1 MYCAFQVRLNI
12 ARRVARG
19 QQRLRGLCLIRV
31 AATIEM
37 GLAKRMGFGHNGP
50 RSKFAIAFL
59 LTLLFTLL
67 SAASRFPL
75 TALADGSPQHHSA
88 AKAKADP
95 APAPREQPMPF
106 RSGETLNY
114 RVSWAAFSEA
124 AKLQLVVPEQRDL
137 YGWHTWHFRGES
149 HTLSTVRSLFPIDDQ
164 MDSYTDVFSL
174 ESRQFETHLNEFGKE
189 KNEVDHLT
197 ASGQISRAPAPIV
210 IVLPGTRDP
219 LGALYTLRSVDWQ
232 HTPDFRAPVFDG
244 HNLLEM
250 RASRDSA
257 AEPVKVPAGA
267 YSASRILI
275 HVFQNQ
281 KELTDLRL
289 TMWIA
294 SDSART
300 PVAMQADLP
309 FGMIRAEL
317 TSASQ

>member
-1 MYCAFQVRLNI
+1 MYCPFQVRSNI

-19 QQRLRGLCLIRV
+19 QQCSRDLCFIRA

-37 GLAKRMGFGHNGP
+37 GLAKRMGFGYNGP
-50 RSKFAIAFL
+50 RAKFAFAFL

-67 SAASRFPL
+67 PAARRFSL
-75 TALADGSPQHHSA
+75 TALADGSPQHHSVV
-88 AKAKADP
+88 KAKADP
-95 APAPREQPMPF
+95 APKEQSMPF
-106 RSGETLNY
+106 RAGETLNY
-114 RVSWAAFSEA
+114 RVSWAAFAEA
-124 AKLQLVVPEQRDL
+124 AKLQLIVPEQRDL

-149 HTLSTVRSLFPIDDQ
+149 HTLNTVRSLFPIDDQ

-174 ESRQFETHLNEFGKE
+174 ESRQFETHLSEFGKE
-189 KNEVDHLT
+189 KSEIDHFT
-197 ASGQISRAPAPIV
+197 ASGQISRAPTPIV

-219 LGALYTLRSVDWQ
+219 LGALYTLRSIDWQ
-232 HTPDFRAPVFDG
+232 RTPDFRAPVFDG

-294 SDSART
+294 SDSAHT

-309 FGMIRAEL
+309 FGAIRAEL